1 LRTKWTAVHTDEVL
15 FRDTAHGFLA
25 WALAT
30 VIGVAVLASAAS
42 SVVSGGARTATSLV
56 SGASQGTT
64 QSAASGGGIGG
75 YYIDQLFRSDRDSA
89 SGQDPRAEVT
99 RIIAT
104 DLRSGSVPDE
114 DKTYLAQLTASRTGI
129 SQDEA
134 RQRVDRLIS
143 QAQTTEQKA
152 KEGADQPRKAAASAS
167 FYTFFS
173 MLIGAFIASVAGA
186 LGGRSRDEY

>member
-1 LRTKWTAVHTDEVL
+1 VFFH
-15 FRDTAHGFLA
+15 DTAHGFLA

-30 VIGVAVLASAAS
+30 VIGVAVLASTAS
-42 SVVSGGARTATSLV
+42 SVVSGGARTATSLVSGAV

-152 KEGADQPRKAAASAS
+152 KKGAD
-167 FYTFFS
+167 
-173 MLIGAFIASVAGA
+173 
-186 LGGRSRDEY
+186 